1 MKFPFKTLT
10 LSAGLLLGLATGCQ
24 KDFLE
29 RTPPNIILDS
39 QIWNDPGLIT
49 GLLANYYDR
58 LPTHTSIYLGAD
70 NNANP
75 RRRTGWPDFA
85 AYDEA
90 MWSGNGNGP
99 NDLFTFDAFR
109 WENWDY
115 GLIRDIN
122 LALEGLDQYST
133 ALTAAQKDQFKAE
146 LRFLRAYVYFELGK
160 RYGGVPLVTSQLIY
174 NFDGNVTPLQVPR
187 SKETEVYDFVASE
200 LDAIKGTL
208 GNGGSVT
215 RANRYT
221 AMALKCR
228 AMLYAG
234 SIAKY
239 NTQSGLNISTSG
251 GEVGIAA
258 SLANSYYQKSL
269 DAAKEVLSG
278 PYSLYNGNT
287 SNKGENFYEA
297 ITRKNANPEIIWAKD
312 FLTAKDYRHYFAY
325 DNIARGIREDN
336 LGSSAL
342 SPILN
347 LVEAYEYLDGTTGTI
362 RTQNAA
368 GTDYVYYDNLS
379 GPFANK
385 DARLYGTV
393 IYPGASFKGQE
404 VQLQAGV
411 KLWNAASNSYQTIEG
426 GLASVYG
433 GAAFPAGDN
442 KLLTGSSGPQANQP
456 EVSNS
461 GFYLRKFID
470 AGAGTSSRGIRSDT
484 WWVRFRLGEIL
495 LNASE
500 AALELGNTTEA
511 LTYVNRVRERAGFP
525 ANSLTTLNLAR
536 LQNERRV
543 ELAFEDHRVWDLKRW
558 RIAHQL
564 WNGDPNNPT
573 AVAYVLFPYR
583 VVRPGS
589 SLDGKYVFD
598 KRISPRYRTPRN
610 FQLFNYY
617 TFIGNGI
624 INNNPKI
631 VRNPFE

>member
-1 MKFPFKTLT
+1 MKISIKALT
-10 LSAGLLLGLATGCQ
+10 MSTGLLLGLTTSCQ

-29 RTPPNIILDS
+29 RTPTNIVLDT
-39 QIWNDPGLIT
+39 QLWNDAALIT

-58 LPTHTSIYLGAD
+58 LPVHTTIYA
-70 NNANP
+70 
-75 RRRTGWPDFA
+75 GWEQYA

-90 MWSGNGNGP
+90 MWSGQGNGP
-99 NDLFTFDAFR
+99 NDLFSYDAFR
-109 WENWDY
+109 WGNWDY

-133 ALTAAQKDQFKAE
+133 ALSTAQKDQFKAE
-146 LRFLRAYVYFELGK
+146 FRFVRAYMYFELAK
-160 RYGGVPLVTSQLIY
+160 RYGGVPLVTTQLVY
-174 NFDGNVTPLQVPR
+174 DYSGDTTPLQVAR
-187 SKETEVYDFVASE
+187 SKETEVYDFIASE

-208 GNGGSVT
+208 GNSGSAT

-239 NTQSGLNISTSG
+239 NTLSGLNISTPG
-251 GEVGIAA
+251 GEVGIPA

-269 DAAKEVLSG
+269 DAAKEVLAG
-278 PYSLYNGNT
+278 PYSLYKVNPNL
-287 SNKGENFYEA
+287 GENFYEA
-297 ITRKNANPEIIWAKD
+297 ITRKSANPEVIWAKD
-312 FLTAKDYRHYFAY
+312 FLTAKDYRHGFTY

-336 LGSSAL
+336 LSS
-342 SPILN
+342 SNVTPILN
-347 LVEAYEYLDGTTGTI
+347 LVEAYEYLDGTDGTL

-368 GTDYVYYDNLS
+368 GNDYVYYDTPS

-393 IYPGASFKGQE
+393 IYPGTTFKGQE

-411 KLWNAASNSYQTIEG
+411 KRWTGSSYETLEG

-433 GAAFPAGDN
+433 GAAFPNGDG
-442 KLLTGSSGPQANQP
+442 KLLTGSSGPQATQV

-461 GFYLRKFID
+461 GFYLRKYID
-470 AGAGTSSRGIRSDT
+470 SGVGTSTRGIRSDT
-484 WWVRFRLGEIL
+484 WWIRFRLSEIL

-500 AALELGNTTEA
+500 AALELGNTAEA

-525 ANSLTTLNLAR
+525 ANSLTTSTLNIAR

-564 WNGDPNNPT
+564 WNGNASNPS

-589 SLDGKYVFD
+589 AMDGKYVFD
-598 KRISPRYRTPRN
+598 KRVAPRYRTPRN
-610 FQLFNYY
+610 FQPFNYY
-617 TFIGNGI
+617 TFLGNGI
-624 INNNPKI
+624 RNNNPKI

>member
-1 MKFPFKTLT
+1 MKLPYKTLA
-10 LSAGLLLGLATGCQ
+10 LSAGLLLGLTTGCQ

-29 RTPPNIILDS
+29 RTPPNIILDA
-39 QIWNDPGLIT
+39 QLWNDPGLVT

-58 LPTHTSIYLGAD
+58 LPSHTNIYS
-70 NNANP
+70 
-75 RRRTGWPDFA
+75 GWAEYA

-99 NDLFTFDAFR
+99 NDRFTYGSGS
-109 WENWDY
+109 WGNWDY

-133 ALTAAQKDQFKAE
+133 ALTTAQKDQFKAE
-146 LRFLRAYVYFELGK
+146 FRFVRACMYFELAK
-160 RYGGVPLVTSQLIY
+160 RYGGVPLVTTQLIY
-174 NFDGNVTPLQVPR
+174 NFDGNVTPLQVAR
-187 SKETEVYDFVASE
+187 SKETEVYDFIASE

-215 RANRYT
+215 RANRYI

-239 NTQSGLNISTSG
+239 NAQSGLNIQTSG
-251 GEVGIAA
+251 GEVGIPA

-269 DAAKEVLSG
+269 DAAKEVMAG
-278 PYSLYNGNT
+278 PYSLYNGNP

-297 ITRKNANPEIIWAKD
+297 ITRKNANPEVIWVKD
-312 FLTAKDYRHYFAY
+312 FLTAKDYRHYFSY

-393 IYPGASFKGQE
+393 IYPGTTFKGQE
-404 VQLQAGV
+404 VQMQAGV
-411 KLWNAASNSYQTIEG
+411 KVWSATNNSYQTIEG

-433 GAAFPAGDN
+433 GAAFPDGDN
-442 KLLTGSSGPQANQP
+442 KLLTGSSGPQASQP

-461 GFYLRKFID
+461 GFYLRKYID

-511 LTYVNRVRERAGFP
+511 LTYVNRVRERAGFG
-525 ANSLTTLNLAR
+525 ANSLTTLTLAR

-543 ELAFEDHRVWDLKRW
+543 ELAFEDHRLWDLKRW
-558 RIAHQL
+558 RIAHQV
-564 WNGDPNNPT
+564 WNGDNNNPN
-573 AVAYVLFPYR
+573 AVAYVLYPYR

-589 SLDGKYVFD
+589 SMDGKYVFD
-598 KRISPRYRTPRN
+598 KRVAPRYRTPRN

-617 TFIGNGI
+617 TFIGNTTL
-624 INNNPKI
+624 NANPKV